1 MDATVIGVDAHKRS
15 HTAVVLDNDEQISNQ
30 LRLVADRRQ
39 TDRLLAWA
47 ARWPDRIF
55 AIENARGLG
64 RLLAQQLVGRGETV
78 VDVPGRL
85 TARTRRLS
93 GHSARK
99 SDEFDAR
106 SVAIVGANHTS
117 LRRVELDDTP
127 AELRVLLDRRWHLV
141 SARHRVICRF
151 HDRITELT
159 AGGANKA
166 LSPTAAAKA
175 LRSIRT
181 DNPADAARRQAA
193 KDLLAEWR
201 WLTRRINDAQRRLD
215 QAVAMHGTTLTDI
228 DGIGTTSAAA
238 IVAIVEDPTRFLTRG
253 HFASYNGTAP
263 VDASSGDHDRHRLN
277 RRGNRQLN
285 KVIHTAAITQIRRDG
300 PGRDY
305 YERKLA
311 EGKKHLEA
319 LRCLKRQLSDVIYRR
334 MLADHRHMQTVRDG
348 QMGTRPKAA

>member
-1 MDATVIGVDAHKRS
+1 M
-15 HTAVVLDNDEQISNQ
+15 
-30 LRLVADRRQ
+30 
-39 TDRLLAWA
+39 
-47 ARWPDRIF
+47 
-55 AIENARGLG
+55 
-64 RLLAQQLVGRGETV
+64 
-78 VDVPGRL
+78 
-85 TARTRRLS
+85 
-93 GHSARK
+93 
-99 SDEFDAR
+99 
-106 SVAIVGANHTS
+106 
-117 LRRVELDDTP
+117 
-127 AELRVLLDRRWHLV
+127 
-141 SARHRVICRF
+141 ICRF

-201 WLTRRINDAQRRLD
+201 WLTRRINEAQRRVD
-215 QAVAMHGTTLTDI
+215 QAVAIHGTTLTDI
-228 DGIGTTSAAA
+228 VGIGTTSAAA
-238 IVAIVEDPTRFLTRG
+238 IIAIVDRPDRFPSRG

-263 VDASSGDHDRHRLN
+263 VDASSGDHDRQRLN

-285 KVIHTAAITQIRRDG
+285 KVIHTVAVTQIRRDG

-311 EGKKHLEA
+311 EGKKPLEA

-334 MLADHRHMQTVRDG
+334 LLADHQRKQTVRDG
-348 QMGTRPKAA
+348 HSGTSLMAA

>member
-15 HTAVVLDNDEQISNQ
+15 HTAVVLDDDEEILDQ

-39 TDRLLAWA
+39 IDRLLAWA
-47 ARWPDRIF
+47 GRWPVRVF

-64 RLLAQQLVGRGETV
+64 RLLGQQLVARGETV

-85 TARTRRLS
+85 TARTRKLS

-99 SDEFDAR
+99 TDEFDAR
-106 SVAIVGANHTS
+106 SVAIVGANHTG

-159 AGGANKA
+159 AGGAKKA
-166 LSPTAAAKA
+166 LSPTVAAKV

-181 DNPADAARRQAA
+181 DNPADDARRQAA

-201 WLTRRINDAQRRLD
+201 WLTRRINDAQRRVD
-215 QAVAMHGTTLTDI
+215 QAVSVHGTTLTDI
-228 DGIGTTSAAA
+228 VGIGTTSAAT
-238 IVAIVEDPTRFLTRG
+238 IVAIVDDPTRFPTRG

-263 VDASSGDHDRHRLN
+263 VDASSGTHQRHRLTGHAWGAGTDVGGVSGPSGHCHIGLP
-277 RRGNRQLN
+277 REGQVEICRP
-285 KVIHTAAITQIRRDG
+285 DG
-300 PGRDY
+300 PGRAQPATGPCASS
-305 YERKLA
+305 A
-311 EGKKHLEA
+311 EQSASGRA
-319 LRCLKRQLSDVIYRR
+319 SRAGS
-334 MLADHRHMQTVRDG
+334 ARH
-348 QMGTRPKAA
+348 